1 MVIIGVKMSQKN
13 AIIIGTILLI
23 VLIIFIGAYAIYANA
38 VSYDSDEDE
47 TMVSYSQPPTVINN
61 YYNGKDSDQETQSQY
76 QSDRRVR
83 VDQYTSYD
91 SSRPIQYTNYNYNY
105 PSYRLNSY
113 HQGYYRRYY
122 YYPYNHPYYP
132 HYPNPGFTKR
142 PPNIYY

>member
-1 MVIIGVKMSQKN
+1 MTQKY
-13 AIIIGTILLI
+13 AIITGTIVVAVVILL
-23 VLIIFIGAYAIYANA
+23 VGIFAIYSSAI
-38 VSYDSDEDE
+38 SYDSDEDE
-47 TMVSYSQPPTVINN
+47 IEARYSQPPTVINN
-61 YYNGKDSDQETQSQY
+61 YYNGKDSDQQTQPQQY

-113 HQGYYRRYY
+113 HQGYNRRYY
-122 YYPYNHPYYP
+122 YYPYHRPYY
-132 HYPNPGFTKR
+132 YPYYSHPGYTRR